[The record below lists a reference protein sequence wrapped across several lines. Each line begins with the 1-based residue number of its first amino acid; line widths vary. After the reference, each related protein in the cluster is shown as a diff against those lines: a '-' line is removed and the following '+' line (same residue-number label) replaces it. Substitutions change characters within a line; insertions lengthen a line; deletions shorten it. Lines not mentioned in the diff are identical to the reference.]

1 MTIKI
6 IKSAKQIISNFTTV
20 STLQFITTENKIYM
34 VKHIISVIDDYF
46 TAYIDKMEILQP
58 VSPLFI

>member
-6 IKSAKQIISNFTTV
+6 IKRAKQIISNFRTV

-34 VKHIISVIDDYF
+34 VEHIISII
-46 TAYIDKMEILQP
+46 AYIDKMEILQP